1 MPELTLIRATL
12 ISQALHLSFGIF
24 ALIIG
29 AVAIKV
35 IDWILL
41 RKIDLEEEI
50 ARGNLAAA
58 VLAGALWIA
67 LAMILTR
74 NG

>member
-1 MPELTLIRATL
+1 MPELAFIKSTLV
-12 ISQALHLSFGIF
+12 SQAIHLFF
-24 ALIIG
+24 AFVALVLG

-35 IDWILL
+35 IDRFLL
-41 RKIDLEEEI
+41 KKIDLEEEI

-67 LAMILTR
+67 LAMILSR
-74 NG
+74 AG

>member
-1 MPELTLIRATL
+1 MPELAFIRSTLV
-12 ISQALHLSFGIF
+12 SQAIHLLFGF
-24 ALIIG
+24 VALVMG

-35 IDWILL
+35 IDRFLL
-41 RKIDLEEEI
+41 KKIDLEEEI

-74 NG
+74 SG

>member
-1 MPELTLIRATL
+1 MPD
-12 ISQALHLSFGIF
+12 ISLLAANVIAQAMHLAFGVI
-24 ALIIG
+24 ALFVG

-35 IDWILL
+35 IDRFLL
-41 RKIDLEEEI
+41 KRIDLEAEI

-67 LAMILTR
+67 LAMILTKT
-74 NG
+74 G

>member
-12 ISQALHLSFGIF
+12 ISQAMHLAFGLM
-24 ALIIG
+24 ALVVG
-29 AVAIKV
+29 AVAIKI
-35 IDWILL
+35 IDRFLL

-67 LAMILTR
+67 LAMILSR
-74 NG
+74 SG

>member
-1 MPELTLIRATL
+1 MHLFFGVV
-12 ISQALHLSFGIF
+12 ALMV
-24 ALIIG
+24 G
-29 AVAIKV
+29 AIAIKM
-35 IDWILL
+35 IDRFLL
-41 RKIDLEEEI
+41 KRLDLEEEI

-74 NG
+74 NS

>member
-12 ISQALHLSFGIF
+12 ISQGLHLACGLV
-24 ALIIG
+24 ALVVG
-29 AVAIKV
+29 AIAIKI
-35 IDWILL
+35 IDHFVLK
-41 RKIDLEEEI
+41 KIDLEEEI

-74 NG
+74 SG